1 MNASIYALCAL
12 ASLLCAVLLGLGAR
26 RVRSRMLV
34 WSAICFALFAAANIV
49 LVLDFVV
56 FPGPDVRLWPLRQ
69 GLSLLAVGSLV
80 YGLIIE
86 DR

>member
-1 MNASIYALCAL
+1 MNIAIYLLCAL
-12 ASLLCAVLLGLGAR
+12 AALVCAVMLGLGAR
-26 RVRSRMLV
+26 RSRSRMLV
-34 WSAICFALFAAANIV
+34 WSAICFGLLAAANIV

-56 FPGPDVRLWPLRQ
+56 FPGLALWPLRQ

-80 YGLIIE
+80 YGLIVE

>member
-1 MNASIYALCAL
+1 MLCAI
-12 ASLLCAVLLGLGAR
+12 LLGLGAR

-34 WSAICFALFAAANIV
+34 WSAICFALLAAANIV

-56 FPGPDVRLWPLRQ
+56 FPGLALWPVRQ

-80 YGLIIE
+80 YGLIVE
-86 DR
+86 ER

>member
-1 MNASIYALCAL
+1 MNATIYALCAL
-12 ASLLCAVLLGLGAR
+12 AALVCAVMLGLGAR
-26 RVRSRMLV
+26 RSRSRMLV
-34 WSAICFALFAAANIV
+34 WSAICFGMLAVANVV

-56 FPGPDVRLWPLRQ
+56 FPGLALWPLRQ

-80 YGLIIE
+80 YGLIVE

>member
-1 MNASIYALCAL
+1 MSIAIYVLCAL
-12 ASLLCAVLLGLGAR
+12 AALGCAVLLGLGAR

-34 WSAICFALFAAANIV
+34 WSAICFGLLTLANIV

-56 FPGPDVRLWPLRQ
+56 FPGPDVRLWPVRQ
-69 GLSLLAVGSLV
+69 GLSVLAIGALI
-80 YGLIIE
+80 YGLIME

>member
-1 MNASIYALCAL
+1 MNATIYALCAL
-12 ASLLCAVLLGLGAR
+12 AALVCAVMLALGAR
-26 RVRSRMLV
+26 RSRSRMLV
-34 WSAICFALFAAANIV
+34 WSAICFALFAAANVV

-56 FPGPDVRLWPLRQ
+56 FPGLALWPVRQ

-80 YGLIIE
+80 YGLIVE

>member
-1 MNASIYALCAL
+1 MNATIYALCAL
-12 ASLLCAVLLGLGAR
+12 AALVCAVMLGLGAR
-26 RVRSRMLV
+26 RSRSRMLD
-34 WSAICFALFAAANIV
+34 WSAICFGMLAVANVV

-56 FPGPDVRLWPLRQ
+56 FPGLALWPLRQ

-80 YGLIIE
+80 YGLIVE